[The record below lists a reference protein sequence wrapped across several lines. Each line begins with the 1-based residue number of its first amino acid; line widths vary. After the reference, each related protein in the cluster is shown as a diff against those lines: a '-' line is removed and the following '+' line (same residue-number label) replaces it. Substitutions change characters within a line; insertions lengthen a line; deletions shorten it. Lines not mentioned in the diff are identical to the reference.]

1 MADTEKIQG
10 QDILRL
16 FRELQKNGTLLKV
29 YLPDSDFKPIA
40 RITDIQT
47 RRKTTYFLI
56 DHPETFKTVAK
67 SSSDRPLSSPT
78 GSLEFEFIGIDEIR
92 YAFQTRAWQINHNKI
107 WLELP
112 RMVERQQR
120 RRQFRISAPAGT
132 ALRFKLN
139 SIPYELKV
147 IDISLGGSLGVL
159 AGSASHNH
167 RDAGLSRAEYIE
179 ALELNFPSEYE
190 GIRVTINRA
199 EVRRLKRY
207 PQSNRY
213 EYALEFQEID
223 SINKKRLNEQ
233 IYKFQREFLRRRL
246 RVNA

>member
-16 FRELQKNGTLLKV
+16 FRELQKDSTLLKV
-29 YLPDSDFKPIA
+29 YLPDNDFKYIA

-47 RRKTTYFLI
+47 RRKITYFLI
-56 DHPETFKTVAK
+56 DYPEKFKAIAK
-67 SSSDRPLSSPT
+67 STSAGPLDFEYT
-78 GSLEFEFIGIDEIR
+78 GKDDIK
-92 YAFQTRAWQINHNKI
+92 YAFHAAAWQIDKNKI

-112 RMVERQQR
+112 RVVERQQR

-132 ALRFKLN
+132 TLRFELH

-159 AGSASHNH
+159 AGTSENINKNADLPQS
-167 RDAGLSRAEYIE
+167 GYIE
-179 ALELNFPSEYE
+179 ALELNFPSEDE
-190 GIRVTINRA
+190 GIRVIIKRA
-199 EVRRLKRY
+199 EVKRLKRY
-207 PQSNRY
+207 PQGNRY

-223 SINKKRLNEQ
+223 SLDKKKLNEQ
-233 IYKFQREFLRRRL
+233 IYRFQREFLRKRL